1 MRGLKWALEAQ
12 LASEVEAVEVKH
24 VHVFLGGKNSE
35 QSAEFTVAAGN
46 VVAQSNGNYIFDY
59 MDTDKLKML
68 HWTIAQ
74 FFDWCLD
81 CFMHAFLSHIH
92 QAMPQ

>member
-1 MRGLKWALEAQ
+1 MRGLKRALEAQ

-35 QSAEFTVAAGN
+35 QSAKFTVAAGKL
-46 VVAQSNGNYIFDY
+46 VAQSNGNCIVDS

-68 HWTIAQ
+68 DRAIAQ